1 MRSNVSTESIF
12 KRRMLMT
19 ASKDKPIRPLRK
31 TSMVLITIQCILT
44 ALFILMFIYLD
55 LSPLRYTVILS
66 ALLILLIGLII
77 LLSRWNGGRFVACII
92 SVIVSISL
100 GYGVYLMNSTSN
112 LLQSITSVNTE
123 KHTINVY
130 VRADDPAQSIENT
143 GDYTYGI
150 LNTLGRDNTDESI
163 YKISELI
170 NTTLT
175 VKTYSSITEMLDGL
189 LSGKCDAIIL
199 NESYITMVSEIDGY
213 SNIESRIRVIYSNV
227 VERKVTSEETTGKT
241 ITEDSFIVYVSG
253 IDTTGSISAASRSD
267 VNILMAVN
275 PADKR
280 ILLLSTPR
288 DYYIPLSISGGTH
301 DKLTHAGRYGIN
313 VSMDTLKMLYE
324 TDIDYYIRLNFTSF
338 VKIIDALGGIRVYSD
353 YSFSTKSYSFKK
365 GYNNMNGAQALEFAR
380 ERYSFAE
387 GDRQRGKNQMAVIQG
402 VIEKV
407 TSAAVLSRYSSL
419 LSSVQS
425 SIQTNISTTEIGS
438 LVKQQLNDM
447 KGWNISTYSVDG
459 TGSSEYTYSIPNQRA
474 YVMIPDVST
483 VDEAKLKL
491 KEIME

>member
-1 MRSNVSTESIF
+1 
-12 KRRMLMT
+12 
-19 ASKDKPIRPLRK
+19 
-31 TSMVLITIQCILT
+31 
-44 ALFILMFIYLD
+44 
-55 LSPLRYTVILS
+55 
-66 ALLILLIGLII
+66 
-77 LLSRWNGGRFVACII
+77 
-92 SVIVSISL
+92 
-100 GYGVYLMNSTSN
+100 
-112 LLQSITSVNTE
+112 
-123 KHTINVY
+123 
-130 VRADDPAQSIENT
+130 
-143 GDYTYGI
+143 
-150 LNTLGRDNTDESI
+150 
-163 YKISELI
+163 
-170 NTTLT
+170 
-175 VKTYSSITEMLDGL
+175 MLDGL

-199 NESYITMVSEIDGY
+199 NEGYITMVSEIGGY
-213 SNIESRIRVIYSNV
+213 SDIESRIRAIYSNMT
-227 VERKVTSEETTGKT
+227 ERKVTSEESAGKT

-253 IDTTGSISAASRSD
+253 IDTTGSISSTSRSD

-380 ERYSFAE
+380 ERHSFAE

-407 TSAAVLSRYSSL
+407 TSAAVLSKYSSL

-474 YVMIPDVST
+474 YVMIPDLNT
-483 VDEAKLKL
+483 VDEAKVRL